1 MMTRS
6 KVKDYLALN
15 GIIFLYSIAIISSK
29 LASGYP
35 FLSRE
40 FIFYY
45 AVLNIM
51 SAIYAIVWQQV
62 IKRIPLN
69 TAYAT
74 KSMGILWGIL
84 WGRLLF
90 MEKVTPLMI
99 VGSVTIFAGILLVVN
114 ADE

>member
-1 MMTRS
+1 MTTRS
-6 KVKDYLALN
+6 KVKDYLALH
-15 GIIFLYSIAIISSK
+15 GIIFIYSIVVLSSK

-35 FLSRE
+35 FLSKE

-45 AVLNIM
+45 AVLNIL
-51 SAIYAIVWQQV
+51 STIYAIVWQQL

-74 KSMGILWGIL
+74 KSMGILWGVF

-90 MEKVTPLMI
+90 MEKVTPQMI
-99 VGSVTIFAGILLVVN
+99 VGSFIIFTGILLVVN

>member
-1 MMTRS
+1 MAKS
-6 KVKDYLALN
+6 KVKDYLALH
-15 GIIFLYSIAIISSK
+15 GIIFLYSFVVLSSK

-35 FLSRE
+35 FLSRG

-45 AVLNIM
+45 VVLNLM
-51 SAIYAIVWQQV
+51 STIYAIVWQQV

-74 KSMGILWGIL
+74 KSMGILWGVL
-84 WGRLLF
+84 WGSLFF
-90 MEKVTPLMI
+90 MEKVTPMMV
-99 VGSVTIFAGILLVVN
+99 VGSLTIVIGIFLVVN

>member
-1 MMTRS
+1 MTRS
-6 KVKDYLALN
+6 RIKDYLALH
-15 GIIFLYSIAIISSK
+15 GIIFLYSIVILSSK

-35 FLSRE
+35 FLSRG

-45 AVLNIM
+45 AVLNLL

-74 KSMGILWGIL
+74 KSMGILWGVL
-84 WGRLLF
+84 WGSLFF

-99 VGSVTIFAGILLVVN
+99 VGSITIVAGILLVVN

>member
-6 KVKDYLALN
+6 RIKDYLALH
-15 GIIFLYSIAIISSK
+15 GIIFVYSIVVLSSK

-45 AVLNIM
+45 SILNLL

-74 KSMGILWGIL
+74 KSMGILWGVL

-90 MEKVTPLMI
+90 MEEVTPLMI
-99 VGSVTIFAGILLVVN
+99 LGSLTIIAGILLVVN

>member
-1 MMTRS
+1 MTRS
-6 KVKDYLALN
+6 KVKDYLALH
-15 GIIFLYSIAIISSK
+15 GIVFLYSIVILSSK

-35 FLSRE
+35 FLSRG

-45 AVLNIM
+45 AVLNLM
-51 SAIYAIVWQQV
+51 STIYAIVWQQV

-74 KSMGILWGIL
+74 KSMGILWGVL
-84 WGRLLF
+84 WGSLFF
-90 MEKVTPLMI
+90 MEKITPMMI
-99 VGSVTIFAGILLVVN
+99 VGSLTIVIGILLVVN